1 MLSVS
6 TNIRESKPNFFKKA
20 MERAMGFTEKG
31 VAAGF
36 PRGRLNAPHYD
47 NKESIIDVAIKN
59 NYGIGVPQRDFMTPS
74 SKKWM
79 KFFTESLEKVKD
91 GINSGKIEPEK
102 FLAVMG
108 QKGADIISQEIILL
122 DTPPN
127 SPYTIAKKGS
137 SNPLV
142 DTGDMSRSTT
152 WEIRKAEKRE

>member
-6 TNIRESKPNFFKKA
+6 VSLKEKKPNFLKKV
-20 MERAMGFTEKG
+20 MERAIGFTEKG

-59 NYGIGVPQRDFMTPS
+59 NYGLGVPQRDFMTPS

-79 KFFTESLEKVKD
+79 KFFTESLDQVKE
-91 GINSGKIEPEK
+91 GINTGKIEPEK
-102 FLAVMG
+102 FLAAMG
-108 QKGADIISQEIILL
+108 QKGADIISKEIILL

-142 DTGDMSRSTT
+142 DTGDMARSTT
-152 WEIRKAEKRE
+152 WEVRKSENRE